1 MEKPWYKQFWP
12 WFLMC
17 IPFSVVIAMVITL
30 TVASSYGDNPMV
42 VDDYYKKGRGINAQV
57 EKVQE
62 AQRRGITF
70 SFQQDGQDLALAYKT
85 GAPKELTALNVRF
98 YHTTLA
104 EKDFSLVLTADA
116 QGIFRG
122 VLPADVIEHESK
134 WTVTITPFDGS
145 WRLSQ
150 QLHLPSYR
158 ELILEPLTYGV

>member
-17 IPFSVVIAMVITL
+17 IPFSVVIAMIITL
-30 TVASSYGDNPMV
+30 SVASSYGDNPMV

-62 AQRRGITF
+62 AQRRGISF
-70 SFQQDGQDLALAYKT
+70 RFQQNGQKFVLAYKS
-85 GAPKELTALNVRF
+85 GAPKELTALNVQF

-104 EKDFSLVLTADA
+104 QKDFSLVLTADA
-116 QGIFRG
+116 QGVFRG
-122 VLPADVIEHESK
+122 ELPANVIAQEGK
-134 WTVTITPFDGS
+134 WTLTITPFDGS

-150 QLHLPSYR
+150 QLQLPSYR
-158 ELILEPLTYGV
+158 EITLEPLTYGV

>member
-17 IPFSVVIAMVITL
+17 IPFSVVIAMIITL
-30 TVASSYGDNPMV
+30 SVASNYGDNPMV
-42 VDDYYKKGRGINAQV
+42 VDNYYKKGRGINAEV

-62 AQRRGITF
+62 AQRRGI
-70 SFQQDGQDLALAYKT
+70 SFRFKQQGQTLILAYET

-104 EKDFSLVLTADA
+104 DKDFSLVLTADA
-116 QGIFRG
+116 EGLFRG
-122 VLPADVIEHESK
+122 ELPAEVAEQDGK
-134 WTVTITPFDGS
+134 WTVTITPFDDS

-150 QLHLPSYR
+150 QLQLPSYR
-158 ELILEPLTYGV
+158 ELVLEPLTYGV